1 VILVA
6 AELAP
11 ARDVRLFLQAIGS
24 IGLVFTSVL
33 LMRSVAPMLR
43 RWRTTSE

>member
-1 VILVA
+1 MILVA
-6 AELAP
+6 AELAQ

-33 LMRSVAPMLR
+33 LMRSVVQKLR